1 MTNAKKNWVKII
13 NRFKKIESLEFF
25 LEKNLLTMDNPQE
38 VMLLKELALKKIE
51 ELAREHDV

>member
-1 MTNAKKNWVKII
+1 MINAKKNWVKII

-25 LEKNLLTMDNPQE
+25 FEKNLLTMDNPEE